1 MLDNFFSAYKEFW
14 IKATDFK
21 GFTSR
26 SDWWLVQLANLIIS
40 FLTIPIFLKTFGFN
54 SYEAFQDFESGKN
67 PRDVAED
74 FISRNNTAISEVF
87 ENFDEEDKD
96 TLDQFLKLT
105 ECEMHVFRILEK
117 QIELRK
123 KIRYV
128 DFKKRKK

>member
-1 MLDNFFSAYKEFW
+1 MKKIINKKHNKNEPWFE
-14 IKATDFK
+14 
-21 GFTSR
+21 
-26 SDWWLVQLANLIIS
+26 WLTREL
-40 FLTIPIFLKTFGFN
+40 N

-67 PRDVAED
+67 PQDVAED
-74 FISRNNTAISEVF
+74 FISRNRTAILEVF

-123 KIRYV
+123 KVRFV
-128 DFKKRKK
+128 DFKKKK